1 MTTLNLK
8 KTNPARQ
15 AIALRPIHAAA
26 MDRMTA
32 LAKILDDRDHTPAEV
47 AEYQAAKS
55 KAAMVR
61 DTTSGLMEQAAN
73 LLDDAMGEP
82 SADAGGF
89 DSLGDFAAS
98 VARDSRLMPGTNAM
112 AGDPRLKPLAAV
124 PGTVTNEGNGADGGF
139 LVPPALAQQIVA
151 ISWAG
156 DNLLPLCSPQQ
167 IGGNSLTLPLDQS
180 TPWGN
185 TGIQAYWTGE
195 AGAIPQSKP
204 LLKTA
209 EVRLK
214 KMAAL
219 VPVTEELLADAPAMA
234 DYVPVKMGEAVSWK
248 VSAGIMRGNGAGQPL
263 GIIGSGGVVT
273 VAKDAGQIAGTLS
286 ATNLANMVSR
296 LPPGSYTR
304 SVWLISPDTLPA
316 LWTLTLG
323 NTPIYAGPSADE
335 AGFRAAPYGRLLG
348 RPVIVT
354 QHAAPFSSAGDVMLM
369 DFQYYAAITKA
380 AGMRLATS
388 MHMFFDADVMAFRL
402 TFRFDGLPAITAPI
416 TPANGGTATLSPFV
430 VLGAR

>member
-32 LAKILDDRDHTPAEV
+32 LAKILDDRDHTPAEA

-61 DTTSGLMEQAAN
+61 DTTGGLLEQAAN

-98 VARDSRLMPGTNAM
+98 VARNSRLMPGTIAT
-112 AGDPRLKPLAAV
+112 AGDPRLMPLAAA
-124 PGTVTNEGNGADGGF
+124 PSTYGNESSGADGGF
-139 LVPPALAQQIVA
+139 LVPPALAQQIIG

-156 DNLLPLCSPQQ
+156 DNLLPLCDPMQ
-167 IGGNSLTLPLDQS
+167 IAGNSLTLPLDQS
-180 TPWGN
+180 TPWGT
-185 TGIQAYWTGE
+185 TGVQAYWTGE
-195 AGAIPQSKP
+195 AGVIPQSKP
-204 LLKTA
+204 VLKTA

-214 KMAAL
+214 KLAAL
-219 VPVTEELLADAPAMA
+219 VPVTEELMQDAPAMA
-234 DYVPVKMGEAVSWK
+234 DWLPRKLAEAVAWK
-248 VSAGIMRGNGAGQPL
+248 ASAAILRGNGAGQPL
-263 GIIGSGGVVT
+263 GIVGSGGVVT
-273 VAKDAGQIAGTLS
+273 VAKDSGQIAGTLS

-296 LPPGSYTR
+296 LPPGSYPR
-304 SVWLISPDTLPA
+304 AVWLISNDTLPA

-323 NTPIYAGPSADE
+323 NVPIYMAPSQDE
-335 AGFRAAPYGRLLG
+335 AAFRRAPYGTLLG
-348 RPVIVT
+348 RPIIVT
-354 QHAAPFSSAGDVMLM
+354 QHASPFSAAGDVQLH
-369 DFQYYAAITKA
+369 DFSYYQAITKA
-380 AGMRLATS
+380 GGMRMATS
-388 MHMFFDADVMAFRL
+388 MHMYFDADVQAFRL
-402 TFRFDGLPAITAPI
+402 TFRIDGLPAITAPI

>member
-15 AIALRPIHAAA
+15 AIALRPIHSAAL
-26 MDRMTA
+26 DRMTA
-32 LAKILDDRDHTPAEV
+32 LAQLQEQRDWTPAE
-47 AEYQAAKS
+47 ATEYQAAKS

-98 VARDSRLMPGTNAM
+98 VVRDSRLMPGTNAM

-139 LVPPALAQQIVA
+139 LVPPALAQQIIG

-156 DNLLPLCSPQQ
+156 DNLLPLCDPLQ
-167 IGGNSLTLPLDQS
+167 IGGNSLMLPIDQS

-185 TGIQAYWTGE
+185 TGIRAYWVGE
-195 AGAIPQSKP
+195 ANAIPPSKP
-204 LLKTA
+204 LLNAAMVK
-209 EVRLK
+209 LK
-214 KMAAL
+214 KLAAL
-219 VPVTEELLADAPAMA
+219 VPVTEELMQDAPAMA
-234 DYVPVKMGEAVSWK
+234 DWLPRKLAEAVAWK
-248 VSAGIMRGNGAGQPL
+248 ASAAILRGTGAGQPL

-286 ATNLANMVSR
+286 ATNLCNMVSR
-296 LPPGSYTR
+296 LPPGSYPR
-304 SVWLISPDTLPA
+304 AVWLISNDTLPA

-323 NTPIYAGPSADE
+323 NVPIYMAPSQDE
-335 AGFRAAPYGRLLG
+335 AAFRRAPYGTLLG
-348 RPVIVT
+348 RPIIVT
-354 QHAAPFSSAGDVMLM
+354 QHASPFSSAGDVQLH
-369 DFQYYAAITKA
+369 DFSYYQAITKA
-380 AGMRLATS
+380 GGMRMATS
-388 MHMFFDADVMAFRL
+388 MHLYFDADVQAFRL
-402 TFRFDGLPAITAPI
+402 SFRIDGLPAITAPI
-416 TPANGGTATLSPFV
+416 TPANGSTATLSPFV

>member
-1 MTTLNLK
+1 MTTATK
-8 KTNPARQ
+8 KNPARDALQMRERQ
-15 AIALRPIHAAA
+15 ATAAA
-26 MDRMTA
+26 RMGA
-32 LAKILDDRDHTPAEV
+32 LAKILDDRDHTPAEA
-47 AEYQAAKS
+47 AEFTAI
-55 KAAMVR
+55 KARVEMMR
-61 DTTSGLMEQAAN
+61 DVQGGLMETAAN
-73 LLDDAMGEP
+73 LLDDAMGAP
-82 SADAGGF
+82 SADTGGF
-89 DSLGDFAAS
+89 DGLGDFAAS
-98 VARDSRLMPGTNAM
+98 VARNSRLMPGTIAT
-112 AGDPRLKPLAAV
+112 AGDPRLMPLAAA
-124 PGTVTNEGNGADGGF
+124 PSTYGNESSGADGGF
-139 LVPPALAQQIVA
+139 LVPPALAQSIVA
-151 ISWAG
+151 ISWGG

-214 KMAAL
+214 KLAAL

-263 GIIGSGGVVT
+263 GIIGSGGVVS

-348 RPVIVT
+348 RPVIAT

-369 DFQYYAAITKA
+369 DFQYYSAITKA

-416 TPANGGTATLSPFV
+416 TPANGSTATLSPFV